1 MDRWWNSKHFKS
13 NNFSAFKKLPRVFGF
28 YVYWEKS
35 SLRDTRYIL
44 TFNKLHS
51 SQNGGRH
58 IEKSLW
64 KTEWHEFLLRNN
76 QSHGVFYRHSLDS
89 KIWRRSS
96 ELPLAP
102 LLFPKAQGKNKAF
115 DNVRPSVPK
124 MNSECLLLVTLR
136 KREKNCCEHTALPAF
151 QNYLQILSAADI
163 GTHLTKS
170 VVWTKFQNFTSI
182 FIKSIL
188 FYYP

>member
-13 NNFSAFKKLPRVFGF
+13 NSFSAFKKLPRVFGF
-28 YVYWEKS
+28 YVSWEKS
-35 SLRDTRYIL
+35 RLRDTRYIL

-76 QSHGVFYRHSLDS
+76 QSHGVCYRHSLDS
-89 KIWRRSS
+89 KIWRLSS

-115 DNVRPSVPK
+115 DNVRPTVPK
-124 MNSECLLLVTLR
+124 MNTECLLLVTLR
-136 KREKNCCEHTALPAF
+136 KREKTA
-151 QNYLQILSAADI
+151 
-163 GTHLTKS
+163 
-170 VVWTKFQNFTSI
+170 V
-182 FIKSIL
+182 SIL
-188 FYYP
+188 PYQHFRITCKFHQQQT